1 MCKFSIIVPVYN
13 VENELNKCI
22 DSILGQ
28 SVEDFELILIDDGSR
43 DSSGQ
48 ICDDYGKKDRRI
60 KVE

>member
-48 ICDDYGKKDRRI
+48 ICDDYKKR
-60 KVE
+60 